1 MVKHEKVMF
10 SAYPS
15 TMKNSLVV
23 LSVIFAF
30 AGAEAVTAQDTLP
43 SDFSCDIS
51 DEQTV
56 YWAAMSQAVTL
67 RTQLKTHDDSFP
79 VGFMTLVLENGTEV
93 DLGQGSKYLDD
104 APEAE
109 LRDCEI
115 LLEIAKAD
123 TLDSLSRKA
132 RFPTLTS
139 LWAFSAMGQD
149 CMDDANLPDD
159 GPSQQCQEAAS
170 IHEIFMET
178 SSETP
183 MNYKQFN
190 RLRDSGAPLITVRR
204 STYYSE
210 TYVYDPQTNKLHNVL
225 TEGC

>member
-1 MVKHEKVMF
+1 
-10 SAYPS
+10 
-15 TMKNSLVV
+15 
-23 LSVIFAF
+23 
-30 AGAEAVTAQDTLP
+30 
-43 SDFSCDIS
+43 
-51 DEQTV
+51 
-56 YWAAMSQAVTL
+56 
-67 RTQLKTHDDSFP
+67 
-79 VGFMTLVLENGTEV
+79 
-93 DLGQGSKYLDD
+93 
-104 APEAE
+104 
-109 LRDCEI
+109 
-115 LLEIAKAD
+115 
-123 TLDSLSRKA
+123 
-132 RFPTLTS
+132 
-139 LWAFSAMGQD
+139 
-149 CMDDANLPDD
+149 MDDANLPDD